1 MSEPLEINLLGK
13 DYRVACAPE
22 EREGL
27 LAAVAFLDDKL
38 KGISGKAPKSAGG
51 ARSSGER
58 TAVMVALNIAHELLL
73 LKAATPDLFAGLES
87 ETIEGRINSIEGK
100 LDASLA
106 EFGQVS

>member
-22 EREGL
+22 EREG
-27 LAAVAFLDDKL
+27 VAFLDGKL
-38 KGISGKAPKSAGG
+38 KGISGKAPKPTGG

-106 EFGQVS
+106 EFGQVP